1 MIFLILLIDTTE
13 VKLKQRIKLKD
24 TFALK
29 ELANYYLKKQD
40 YKKALK
46 LLKKYIKYIDDSSAY
61 DLIIRIHGSLKD
73 LKGGYNW
80 SKKSTS

>member
-1 MIFLILLIDTTE
+1 MIFLILLTDTIE
-13 VKLKQRIKLKD
+13 IKLKQRIKLKD

-46 LLKKYIKYIDDSSAY
+46 LLEKYIKYIDDSSAY
-61 DLIIRIHGSLKD
+61 DLIIRIHGTLKD

-80 SKKSTS
+80 

>member
-1 MIFLILLIDTTE
+1 VIFLILLTDTIE
-13 VKLKQRIKLKD
+13 IKLKQRIKLKD

-46 LLKKYIKYIDDSSAY
+46 LLEK
-61 DLIIRIHGSLKD
+61 
-73 LKGGYNW
+73 
-80 SKKSTS
+80 